1 MKNELKDFIES
12 NGLCIT
18 DVIESC
24 VELKKENDI
33 NTRTEKQLAAGLM
46 VHEAILNYVSG
57 FNDPTKA
64 REMAV
69 NAYLDTLEGEKK
81 PVAQT
86 VITWYKMF
94 LDANKEIKTEEVQG
108 EE

>member
-33 NTRTEKQLAAGLM
+33 NTRTEKQLAAGEF
-46 VHEAILNYVSG
+46 VHKEVTEYVYG

-64 REMAV
+64 REFAV
-69 NAYLDTLEGEKK
+69 QAYLDTLDGEKK

-94 LDANKEIKTEEVQG
+94 LDANKVIKTEEV
-108 EE
+108 